1 MSDAD
6 SRLQRLLR
14 NAAQAPVEE
23 PASVPFGF
31 DTRVVALWR
40 ADRGNG
46 GLNGVVRL
54 VRRVAVLAAFVILLS
69 GAASFYEYQ
78 ATTDIIEPGNNEFAI
93 ADSAIQSEFDQ

>member
-1 MSDAD
+1 MNDAN

-14 NAAQAPVEE
+14 TAAQAPGEE

-40 ADRGNG
+40 AGAGNG
-46 GLNGVVRL
+46 AASGVLRL
-54 VRRVAVLAAFVILLS
+54 VRGVAALAAVVILLS
-69 GAASFYEYQ
+69 GAASFHEYQ
-78 ATTDIIEPGNNEFAI
+78 ASRDIIDSGDNEFAI